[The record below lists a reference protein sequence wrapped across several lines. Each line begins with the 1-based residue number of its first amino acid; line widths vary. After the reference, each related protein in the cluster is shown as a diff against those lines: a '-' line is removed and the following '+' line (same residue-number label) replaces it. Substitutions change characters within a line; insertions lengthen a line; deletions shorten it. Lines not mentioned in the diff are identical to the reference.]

1 MLHHFYHDLLSDI
14 YNNMS
19 SLSQDPFLVIS
30 KIVEHGSPIPVSK
43 TEVLKNESNPVWKPV
58 SLSVQQVGSKVTRE
72 ILVSLLEEEGVVT
85 VLHVIIFRTPHW

>member
-1 MLHHFYHDLLSDI
+1 M
-14 YNNMS
+14 
-19 SLSQDPFLVIS
+19 VIS

-85 VLHVIIFRTPHW
+85 VLLCNNFQDTPLVIECLDFNGNGNHNLIG